1 MQNIF
6 SGLIFPNLT
15 TTKSNASNFY
25 RLLRMLF
32 RNARPFIFALFLQNI
47 KITWALLT
55 DVLGP
60 TMLCCYFCKHK
71 DNREMQWEM
80 SILFFFC
87 LRTFIT
93 ISPVLQQ
100 YQPFCDPL
108 RLEVFAV
115 GAMALGASAR
125 MHSWKHLTI
134 ILLQ

>member
-100 YQPFCDPL
+100 YQPFCAPL
-108 RLEVFAV
+108 RLEVFVV

-125 MHSWKHLTI
+125 MYSWKHLTI